1 MRDKRIHEC
10 VYAFPALFEIDEE
23 DNNRIC
29 VSFPDLE
36 NCFTDG
42 ATVAVALTAAKEALE
57 NVLYWMERQQQP
69 IPNPS
74 DIRSLKTEKGQFT
87 SLVAADMASARRAW
101 ENRSISRTITLPA
114 WLDEL
119 ARKNNINVSQTLQQA
134 LKVQFGVEQNA
145 KYA

>member
-1 MRDKRIHEC
+1 
-10 VYAFPALFEIDEE
+10 
-23 DNNRIC
+23 
-29 VSFPDLE
+29 
-36 NCFTDG
+36 
-42 ATVAVALTAAKEALE
+42 
-57 NVLYWMERQQQP
+57 MERQQQP